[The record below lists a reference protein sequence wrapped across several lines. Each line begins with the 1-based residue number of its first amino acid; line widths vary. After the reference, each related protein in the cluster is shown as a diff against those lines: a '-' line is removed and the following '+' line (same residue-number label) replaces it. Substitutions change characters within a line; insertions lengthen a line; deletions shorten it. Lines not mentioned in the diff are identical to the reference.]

1 MFGSVKKHVD
11 NPAGDIE
18 TIIGKGT
25 TITGKLKSM
34 GNIRIDGTV
43 DGGVTVSGDAV
54 IGESGSVKGDV
65 KAGNLTIAG
74 TVTGN
79 VDCDGNLSIHATG
92 QLIGDVRVHSLNIA
106 DGGIFKGRS
115 EMDTRFGTN
124 ASTAPTFSPAS

>member
-25 TITGKLKSM
+25 TITGKLQSM

-43 DGGVTVSGDAV
+43 DGDVTASGNAV
-54 IGESGSVKGDV
+54 IGADGSVKGDV
-65 KAGNLTIAG
+65 KAENLTIAG

-79 VDCDGNLSIHATG
+79 VNCDGNLSIHSTG
-92 QLIGDVRVHSLNIA
+92 QLTGDIHVHSLNIE
-106 DGGIFKGRS
+106 DGGVFKGRS
-115 EMDTRFGTN
+115 EMDIRFGTN
-124 ASTAPTFSPAS
+124 ASTTPTFSPAS